1 MTYEWQCV
9 HGVDVSRKVWAG
21 DLVVINTRIV
31 KTSKKKELVRR
42 KGRVSTG
49 GDNISTAKQPADIG
63 YKIFT
68 SMMLFAVH
76 GDYFCSAQAYHY
88 PRWHRSQC
96 QAAEEQKT
104 SGVL

>member
-1 MTYEWQCV
+1 MIKN
-9 HGVDVSRKVWAG
+9 GVFPLGSNIDQNLAAYVDIQW
-21 DLVVINTRIV
+21 TV
-31 KTSKKKELVRR
+31 K
-42 KGRVSTG
+42 G

>member
-1 MTYEWQCV
+1 MSTQRTVCFGRE
-9 HGVDVSRKVWAG
+9 VSVLQRYNLQG
-21 DLVVINTRIV
+21 IV

-42 KGRVSTG
+42 KGRVSTVLG

>member
-1 MTYEWQCV
+1 
-9 HGVDVSRKVWAG
+9 
-21 DLVVINTRIV
+21 
-31 KTSKKKELVRR
+31 
-42 KGRVSTG
+42 
-49 GDNISTAKQPADIG
+49 ISTAKQPADIG

>member
-1 MTYEWQCV
+1 MYLAQGSGSVLYWA
-9 HGVDVSRKVWAG
+9 HGAHSHVQSRV
-21 DLVVINTRIV
+21 L
-31 KTSKKKELVRR
+31 
-42 KGRVSTG
+42 G

-63 YKIFT
+63 YKTFFT

-88 PRWHRSQC
+88 LQWHCSQC
-96 QAAEEQKT
+96 QAAEEQET